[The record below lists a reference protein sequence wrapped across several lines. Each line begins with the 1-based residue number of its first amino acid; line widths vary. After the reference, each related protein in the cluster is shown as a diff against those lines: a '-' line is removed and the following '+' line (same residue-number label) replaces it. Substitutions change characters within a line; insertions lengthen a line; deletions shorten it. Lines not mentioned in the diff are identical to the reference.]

1 MTLTWQ
7 NALYTKE
14 MCYENF
20 GGDWIHLF
28 HQKKRKFNS
37 EVIKITVKFQR
48 RDIFVSV
55 YCPNPPVP
63 QTLTRKQT
71 ICLNLPRAIE
81 HLTDVQAPSQRGTKK
96 RTMQFASE
104 YFQQHERTQALDT
117 A

>member
-1 MTLTWQ
+1 
-7 NALYTKE
+7 

-28 HQKKRKFNS
+28 HQKKGKFNCFVSLRNNS

-81 HLTDVQAPSQRGTKK
+81 H
-96 RTMQFASE
+96 
-104 YFQQHERTQALDT
+104 
-117 A
+117 